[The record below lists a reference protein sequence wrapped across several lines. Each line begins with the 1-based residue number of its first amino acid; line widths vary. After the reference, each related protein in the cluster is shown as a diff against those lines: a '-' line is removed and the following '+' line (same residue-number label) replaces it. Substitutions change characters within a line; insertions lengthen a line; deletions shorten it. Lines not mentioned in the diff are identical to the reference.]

1 MACWLFC
8 ISGVC
13 GAFMY
18 YQMYFVSQRNK
29 SYLLK
34 RFEGLIW
41 RPCKSRLSDLT
52 LKRFHLESL
61 TLCMVTVKLLAF
73 SFFSIDFRNSKL
85 ILKQKYRLFAL
96 KLFSWIK
103 QSELFKVIIKSSL
116 FVSITVGSMG
126 ENFFKRQKFFTKKRI
141 AYIQLPLGIS
151 TFIKKKKKVLS
162 SSSWNSGA
170 LWFHHCWGLCSHS
183 ARRIYW
189 LEKFMVSLSLF
200 CGFFVSAMKTIL
212 HSCPQ
217 FKTYQ
222 M

>member
-1 MACWLFC
+1 MISETGDTCLLILRKKEHGLLVILHFRCLWCFYVLSDVFC
-8 ISGVC
+8 FSEK
-13 GAFMY
+13 
-18 YQMYFVSQRNK
+18 QK
-29 SYLLK
+29 LLLK

-103 QSELFKVIIKSSL
+103 QSELFKVIIKSCL

-126 ENFFKRQKFFTKKRI
+126 ENFF
-141 AYIQLPLGIS
+141 
-151 TFIKKKKKVLS
+151 
-162 SSSWNSGA
+162 
-170 LWFHHCWGLCSHS
+170 
-183 ARRIYW
+183 
-189 LEKFMVSLSLF
+189 
-200 CGFFVSAMKTIL
+200 
-212 HSCPQ
+212 
-217 FKTYQ
+217 
-222 M
+222 